1 MDLMVASRNPGKLKE
16 VESFFCDRGIGDLTL
31 RMLPDEFPEIE
42 EDAATFAG
50 NAIKKA
56 VVAAITT
63 RRWCLA
69 DDSGLE
75 VDALDGAPGVRSARY
90 AGASRDD
97 EANNRKLLRELSDCQ
112 RRTARFRCV
121 LALSAPSGKAQIVE
135 GECAGYIAVAPCGDQ
150 GFGYDPLFIPEGYD
164 RTMAELGYPVKNR
177 ISHRAGALRQAV
189 ERWRSILK
197 LQPPDWPARA

>member
-1 MDLMVASRNPGKLKE
+1 MDLMVASRNPGKLQE
-16 VESFFCDRGIGDLTL
+16 IESFFSESGSHDLTL
-31 RMLPDEFPEIE
+31 QMLPEEFPEIE

-90 AGASRDD
+90 AGEPGNDA
-97 EANNRKLLRELSDCQ
+97 ANNRKLLQALHDCTQ
-112 RRTARFRCV
+112 RSACFRCV
-121 LALSAPSGKAQIVE
+121 LAISAPSGKAQIVE
-135 GECAGYIAVAPCGDQ
+135 GKCAGSIAVTPRGDQ

-164 RTMAELGYPVKNR
+164 HTLAELGPPVKNR
-177 ISHRAGALRQAV
+177 ISHRAVALRQAV
-189 ERWRSILK
+189 ERWGAILTS
-197 LQPPDWPARA
+197 QPSDWPARA